1 MTFFVR
7 YAGERG
13 NEFQPTSRQRTLSD
27 LKAAMPAKD
36 AWDALTM
43 IERGLTVKTRVG
55 SYYATIEPRPT
66 EKQYETVLAEAVK
79 NGAQLVAVGK

>member
-13 NEFQPTSRQRTLSD
+13 REFKRTSRQRVMSD
-27 LKAAMPAKD
+27 LKAAMSAKD

-43 IERGLTVKTRVG
+43 VERGLTVKTRVG
-55 SYYATIEPRPT
+55 SYYAKVEPRPT
-66 EKQYETVLAEAVK
+66 VKQYETVLAEAVK
-79 NGAQLVAVGK
+79 NGAQLVAVSK